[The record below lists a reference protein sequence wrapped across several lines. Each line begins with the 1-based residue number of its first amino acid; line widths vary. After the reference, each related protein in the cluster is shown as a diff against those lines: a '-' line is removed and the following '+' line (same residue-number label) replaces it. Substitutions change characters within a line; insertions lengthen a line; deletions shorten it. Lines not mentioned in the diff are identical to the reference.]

1 MITILMITMN
11 EAGAVERVIR
21 DIRSAVPEAEI
32 LIVDSSKDDTPKIA
46 GSLGARVVRQFPPQG
61 YGKAMD
67 LGFRSAA
74 GDVIVT
80 LDCDNTYPAAQIP
93 MVLAFMNERGAD
105 MVDCSRLRCKPAAMP
120 WFNYFANRFFAIVAS
135 LLFFRL
141 FTDLHSGMRAY
152 KKSMLE
158 NISYQPAGAA
168 LPVELLL
175 KPVKMGYKVEN
186 YFIDYYPRI
195 GESTMQPLQSAW
207 MTLKRILRVRFGG
220 K

>member
-1 MITILMITMN
+1 MTTVLMITMN
-11 EAGAVERVIR
+11 EAAAVGKVIR
-21 DIRSAVPEAEI
+21 DIRAALPDAEV

-46 GSLGARVVRQFPPQG
+46 ESMGARVVRQFPPQG

-67 LGFRSAA
+67 LAFRSAK

-80 LDCDNTYPAAQIP
+80 LDCDDTYPAAEIP
-93 MVLAFMNERGAD
+93 AVLAFMKERGAD
-105 MVDCSRLRCKPAAMP
+105 MVDCSRLRSKPKAMP
-120 WFNYFANRFFAIVAS
+120 WLNYFANRGFAIVAS
-135 LLFFRL
+135 IFFLRG

-152 KKSMLE
+152 KKEMLE
-158 NISYQPAGAA
+158 KIGYRPAGAA

-207 MTLKRILRVRFGG
+207 MTLKRILRVRFGAQ
-220 K
+220 